1 MSYVFKPIDKS
12 STIVESNLVNYTQ
25 NLNTASSGVQLL
37 EILSGSTN
45 NKYRQSLHVLFFTSG
60 SPVYCTD
67 SYETNKFNSPLANI
81 SIKRKQKNQFV
92 NKFHGYPTSS
102 LITIPSQYYGEK
114 IKESSFEFT
123 DLNNSDNNGNNPIIK
138 DDGFG
143 NLYATNANSNFGTLT
158 GSNTSI
164 SSSENYV
171 GNIFYDLGLVL
182 ITETG
187 SWSGSINYSDLGT
200 NYNLKFDSVNRI
212 NTYEYDVN
220 ILPTEFNNTTNYTV
234 RNVLSGSTKPLTLS
248 TPWLASTFTSSD
260 FQPYITTINLYQDGN
275 MEEPVIQ
282 ATLPKPIR
290 KSDKVNLRFKIK
302 LDI

>member
-212 NTYEYDVN
+212 NTYEYDIN
-220 ILPTEFNNTTNYTV
+220 ILPTEFNNTTNSKL
-234 RNVLSGSTKPLTLS
+234 LSFIFSP
-248 TPWLASTFTSSD
+248 
-260 FQPYITTINLYQDGN
+260 
-275 MEEPVIQ
+275 
-282 ATLPKPIR
+282 
-290 KSDKVNLRFKIK
+290 
-302 LDI
+302 

>member
-1 MSYVFKPIDKS
+1 MSYVFKRIDKS
-12 STIVESNLVNYTQ
+12 STIVESNVVNYTQ
-25 NLNTASSGVQLL
+25 NLTTASSGIQLL

-45 NKYRQSLHVLFFTSG
+45 NKYWQSLHVLFFTSG
-60 SPVYCTD
+60 SPIYGVND
-67 SYETNKFNSPLANI
+67 YEKSKFNSPLANI

-114 IKESSFEFT
+114 IKEGSFQFK
-123 DLNNSDNNGNNPIIK
+123 DLNNSDNDGNNPIIK

-143 NLYATNANSNFGTLT
+143 NLYATNANNNFGTLT

-164 SSSENYV
+164 SSSDNYV

-182 ITETG
+182 LTETG
-187 SWSGSINYSDLGT
+187 SWSGSVNYSNLGT
-200 NYNLKFDSVNRI
+200 NYTLKFDSINTI
-212 NTYEYDVN
+212 NTYEYN
-220 ILPTEFNNTTNYTV
+220 INLLPSEFNNTTNYTT
-234 RNVLSGSTKPLTLS
+234 RNVLSGSSEPLTLS

-260 FQPYITTINLYQDGN
+260 FQPYITTINLYQGDDKG
-275 MEEPVIQ
+275 EPVIQ

-290 KSDKVNLRFKIK
+290 KSDKVNMRFKIK